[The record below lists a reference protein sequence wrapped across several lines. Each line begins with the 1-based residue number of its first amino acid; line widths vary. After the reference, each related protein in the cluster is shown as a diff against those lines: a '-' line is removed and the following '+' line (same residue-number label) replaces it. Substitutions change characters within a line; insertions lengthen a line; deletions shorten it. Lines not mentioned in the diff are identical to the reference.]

1 MKRIVLSMGH
11 EDLHGIFRKF
21 LKSKFIVCM
30 NDVFSSNYLF
40 DVIEE
45 DHPDIIIF
53 HDKHLEIPYD
63 PEQENQVEENLYK
76 EIKFLE
82 IIEYIRQTYNDSI
95 RVVFVCE
102 RPQGDP
108 FLSELVNNNVLD
120 IFLYESIC
128 SGCFSETTS
137 KSTSI

>member
-95 RVVFVCE
+95 RVVLYV
-102 RPQGDP
+102 
-108 FLSELVNNNVLD
+108 SVLKA
-120 IFLYESIC
+120 IHFKRI
-128 SGCFSETTS
+128 S
-137 KSTSI
+137 K